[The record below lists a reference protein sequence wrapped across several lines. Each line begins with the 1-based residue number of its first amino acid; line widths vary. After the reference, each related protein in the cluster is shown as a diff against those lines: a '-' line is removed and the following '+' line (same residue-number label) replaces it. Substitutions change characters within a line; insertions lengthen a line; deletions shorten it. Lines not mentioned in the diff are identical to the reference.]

1 MALVC
6 GCYERC
12 VIGLEVGEVSNDV
25 DEVQQLR
32 RSFSYAAS
40 MVRAH
45 EKRDGNQM
53 GKPGRPA
60 NGS

>member
-1 MALVC
+1 M
-6 GCYERC
+6 
-12 VIGLEVGEVSNDV
+12 IGLEVGEVSNDV